1 MTDEKRK
8 RGRPRKDAAPEQA
21 PMADQPYQIAVT
33 TKRVYAG
40 DGRKW
45 DSGQR
50 LIVGDDITPKLAEE
64 FLRRGHAII
73 LDGKT
78 VEETNQARRD
88 AEAARMVVLQK
99 SRADNV
105 MFRHDIM
112 SEEERL
118 RAHEEHED
126 GEIE

>member
-8 RGRPRKDAAPEQA
+8 RGRPRKDAAPEQET
-21 PMADQPYQIAVT
+21 MADQPYQIAVT
-33 TKRVYAG
+33 SKRVYAG

-50 LIVGDDITPKLAEE
+50 LIVGEDITPELAQQ
-64 FLRRGHAII
+64 FLKQGHAII

-78 VEETNQARRD
+78 IEETNQARRD

-105 MFRHDIM
+105 MFRHDMM

>member
-50 LIVGDDITPKLAEE
+50 LIVGDDITPELAQQ
-64 FLRRGHAII
+64 FLKQGHAII